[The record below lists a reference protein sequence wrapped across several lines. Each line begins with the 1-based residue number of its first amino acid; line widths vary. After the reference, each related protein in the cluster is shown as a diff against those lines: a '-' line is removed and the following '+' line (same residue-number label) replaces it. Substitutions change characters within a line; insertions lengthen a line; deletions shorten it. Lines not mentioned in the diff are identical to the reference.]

1 MSRLS
6 KVPPKSD
13 VDTEPEF
20 GSENDAEASVP
31 PLSSDADDMDVDDEP
46 IVKKPKKRRPAKVI
60 PVGRNGL
67 KKKRVVKTRTTT
79 DAKGYI
85 RMYSFRGIVLI
96 LDSHTLETED
106 YSSYES
112 VEESEAQSEQ
122 PAKGKGKKKVA
133 EQPKTD
139 EKSSSK
145 EIQKSKP
152 KAPPKAKVAAAKRG
166 SLLNFFGPDKGKK

>member
-1 MSRLS
+1 M
-6 KVPPKSD
+6 PK
-13 VDTEPEF
+13 DT
-20 GSENDAEASVP
+20 SVCI
-31 PLSSDADDMDVDDEP
+31 LLED
-46 IVKKPKKRRPAKVI
+46 
-60 PVGRNGL
+60 
-67 KKKRVVKTRTTT
+67 
-79 DAKGYI
+79 
-85 RMYSFRGIVLI
+85 IVLI

-122 PAKGKGKKKVA
+122 PAKGKGKKKVV

-145 EIQKSKP
+145 EVQKSKP